1 MEEEKITYK
10 NKVINICNVVITFI
24 LITFTWIFFR
34 ANTISDAVYIIKNI
48 FAGWENVSD
57 LQYLYVTFN
66 NMGLKLF
73 EIVILSIAILFLIFT
88 EVISFKYDIHKLLN
102 KGPFIFRFVYY
113 YILACFILMMGVFAG
128 GGQFI
133 YFQF

>member
-1 MEEEKITYK
+1 MIKKYRNIIITFLASGLWHGANWTFVLWGGLHGLYQVIGDLK
-10 NKVINICNVVITFI
+10 NKIIPIKRDFFVLNIFRVIICFVLVAFA
-24 LITFTWIFFR
+24 WIFFR

-73 EIVILSIAILFLIFT
+73 EISY
-88 EVISFKYDIHKLLN
+88 FKY
-102 KGPFIFRFVYY
+102 
-113 YILACFILMMGVFAG
+113 
-128 GGQFI
+128 
-133 YFQF
+133 

>member
-1 MEEEKITYK
+1 
-10 NKVINICNVVITFI
+10 
-24 LITFTWIFFR
+24 
-34 ANTISDAVYIIKNI
+34 
-48 FAGWENVSD
+48 
-57 LQYLYVTFN
+57 
-66 NMGLKLF
+66 MGLKLF
-73 EIVILSIAILFLIFT
+73 EIVILSVAILFLIFT

-102 KGPFIFRFVYY
+102 KGPFIFRFVCY

>member
-1 MEEEKITYK
+1 MPLLGFFLEPIQYQMR
-10 NKVINICNVVITFI
+10 FI
-24 LITFTWIFFR
+24 
-34 ANTISDAVYIIKNI
+34 
-48 FAGWENVSD
+48 
-57 LQYLYVTFN
+57 
-66 NMGLKLF
+66 LF
-73 EIVILSIAILFLIFT
+73 EIVILIVAILFLIFT